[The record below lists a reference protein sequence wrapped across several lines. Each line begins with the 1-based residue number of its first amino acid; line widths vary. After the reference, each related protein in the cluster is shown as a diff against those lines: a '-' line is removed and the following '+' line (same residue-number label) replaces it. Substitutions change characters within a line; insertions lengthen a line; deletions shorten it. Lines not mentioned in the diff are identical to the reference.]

1 MNLTPEMD
9 HSLLRGVLKV
19 LAEKG
24 LDGLGPVFQSVLN
37 QAMIIERSEY
47 LQASPYERTPSRQG
61 QANGFKEK
69 TVLTRTGPLQLSIP
83 QVRDS
88 GFYPESLEKGCRSE
102 MALKLA
108 LAEMYVTGVSTR
120 KVAQI
125 TEKLC
130 GTNVSSTHVS
140 NMAKLLDEELAKF
153 RDRPLGEFPFV
164 LVDAQY
170 QRVRHDGVV
179 RNLAVLIA
187 IGINSNGFRELI
199 GVSVSLSE
207 AEVHWRD
214 FFRSLT
220 HRGLSGVKLITSDDH
235 EGLNAAR
242 KAVFPSVPWQRCQ
255 FHLSQNAQAYVP
267 SVGMRPEIAQAMR
280 DIFGCSS
287 LDSARTMVQQVVA
300 KYGKSAPKFTAWL
313 ENNIEEGLTIY
324 SFPRFI
330 WRKLRTSNALERI
343 NREVK
348 RRTKVATLFPN
359 EKACLRLITAVL
371 REIHEDWMS
380 GKTYLKMDQV

>member
-24 LDGLGPVFQSVLN
+24 LDGLGPVFQTVLN
-37 QAMIIERSEY
+37 EAMKIERSEY
-47 LQASPYERTPSRQG
+47 LQADPYERSSTRKG
-61 QANGFKEK
+61 HANGFKDK
-69 TVLTRTGPLQLSIP
+69 TILTRSGALELNIP

-88 GFYPESLEKGCRSE
+88 SFYPASLEKGCRSE

-120 KVAQI
+120 KVSQI

-130 GTNVSSTHVS
+130 GKDVSSTHVS
-140 NMAKLLDEELAKF
+140 NMAKLLDEELGKF

-187 IGINSNGFRELI
+187 IGINSDGFRELI

-207 AEVHWRD
+207 AEVHWRN
-214 FFRSLT
+214 FFQTLT
-220 HRGLSGVKLITSDDH
+220 HRGLSGMQLIISDDH
-235 EGLNAAR
+235 AGLNSAR
-242 KAVFPSVPWQRCQ
+242 TAIFPSVPWQRCQ

-267 SVGMRPEIAQAMR
+267 AVGMRLEIAQAMR

-287 LDSARTMVQQVVA
+287 LENARTMVKQVVE
-300 KYGKSAPKFTAWL
+300 KYSKSAPKFVAWL
-313 ENNIEEGLTIY
+313 EENVEEGFTIY
-324 SFPRFI
+324 NFPRAY
-330 WRKLRTSNALERI
+330 WKKLRTSNALERT

-348 RRTKVATLFPN
+348 RRTRVATLFPN
-359 EKACLRLITAVL
+359 EASCLRLVSAVL
-371 REIHEDWMS
+371 REIHEDWVT
-380 GKTYLKMDQV
+380 GKAYLKMDQV